1 MGAITQEEY
10 EGKKNQILNNKQNFR
25 SGAFWI
31 IVKSEKKVA
40 INMPAS
46 EKQTYAYRK
55 NASILYGLESEY
67 KLSDREFVI
76 LYSFFYIFLL
86 C

>member
-1 MGAITQEEY
+1 
-10 EGKKNQILNNKQNFR
+10 
-25 SGAFWI
+25 
-31 IVKSEKKVA
+31 
-40 INMPAS
+40 MPAS

-67 KLSDREFVI
+67 KLSDRGFVI